1 MASKLLKQAS
11 FQDNLYLI
19 LVDDNS
25 TYLLVFASHYGDGHW
40 IWVSKPKSYPF
51 EHYEEACSDFY
62 KTVEIYD
69 TIIIVD
75 EEREKIS

>member
-19 LVDDNS
+19 LVDNNS

-40 IWVSKPKSYPF
+40 LWVSKPKSYPL
-51 EHYEEACSDFY
+51 
-62 KTVEIYD
+62 
-69 TIIIVD
+69 
-75 EEREKIS
+75 